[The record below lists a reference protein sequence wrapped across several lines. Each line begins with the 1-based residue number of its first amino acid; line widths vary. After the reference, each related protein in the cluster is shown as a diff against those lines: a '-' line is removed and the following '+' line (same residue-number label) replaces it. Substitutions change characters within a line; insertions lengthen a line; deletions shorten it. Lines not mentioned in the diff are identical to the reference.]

1 MRINYNCLRDVM
13 LAVEAHEYI
22 DNEMNLTELWHSDL
36 LDIPA
41 LRYYEPKEITY
52 AAIIAIEAGLIAGKF
67 QASGEEV
74 DYLYIMRLTAD
85 GHRFLENIRPDDVW
99 DIVCSFGAQT
109 GTLSIDMINTVAPQ
123 VLMRMLSEM
132 QFL

>member
-1 MRINYNCLRDVM
+1 MRINYNCLRDI
-13 LAVEAHEYI
+13 LFAVEAHEYV
-22 DNEMNLTELWHSDL
+22 DNDLNITELWHSDL
-36 LDIPA
+36 LDMPN

-52 AAIIAIEAGLIAGKF
+52 AAMIAIEAGLIMGKF
-67 QASGEEV
+67 QASSEEV
-74 DYLYIMRLTAD
+74 DFLYIMRLTAE

-109 GTLSIDMINTVAPQ
+109 GTLSIDMINAAAPQ
-123 VLMRMLSEM
+123 ILMRMLSEL

>member
-1 MRINYNCLRDVM
+1 M